1 MRARECAAMT
11 LPESARECVA
21 LLRSGTASALE
32 ITDAVITR
40 TQSGDDAINSFTALL
55 AGRARAEARAVDAL
69 RASGAELPPLAG
81 VPYAVKNLFDLQGLT
96 TLAGAKLRV
105 EDPPAKQDAALVQR
119 MQVAGAIVTGALN
132 MDAYAYGFTTE
143 NTHFGVT
150 RNPRDHS
157 RVAGGSSGGSGAA
170 VAAGFAY
177 FSLAS
182 DTNGSIRVP
191 SSFCGVFGL
200 KPTFG
205 RLTRS
210 GSYPFVPSLDHLGPL
225 ARNAG
230 DLALVYDALQG
241 PAAGDP
247 ACAGRSVETV
257 TPSLDDGVR
266 GLRIG
271 VLGGHFEQWADA
283 DARSAVARAAAALGA
298 VDTVM
303 LPEAQRARSAAFII
317 TASESGAFYAEE
329 LRRRPEDFEPLSRER
344 LTAGAMLPAGWYMRA
359 QRFRRWFQ
367 QSAQELFSRYDLL
380 LAPATPCTATPIG
393 AETMVLNGETLPVR
407 PNIGLLTQP
416 ISFIGLPVAV
426 APLWTPGGMPIGVQ
440 LIAAPWREDLCL
452 RAAFA
457 LEQAG
462 LARAPVAPSAA

>member
-1 MRARECAAMT
+1 MT
-11 LPESARECVA
+11 TPESARECVA
-21 LLRSGTASALE
+21 LVRSGRASALE
-32 ITDAVITR
+32 ITDAAIAR
-40 TQSGDDAINSFTALL
+40 TLASDSDINSFTAVL
-55 AGRARAEARAVDAL
+55 AERARAEALAIDGRRARGL
-69 RASGAELPPLAG
+69 ELPPLAG

-96 TLAGAKLRV
+96 TLAGAKLRI
-105 EDPPAKQDAALVQR
+105 EDPPAQHDAALVQR
-119 MQVAGAIVTGALN
+119 MHAAGAVLTGALN

-150 RNPRDHS
+150 RNPRDRT

-170 VAAGFAY
+170 VAAGFSY

-241 PAAGDP
+241 PDGNDP
-247 ACAGRSVETV
+247 ACAGRSIEPVSPV
-257 TPSLDDGVR
+257 LNDGLH

-271 VLGGHFEQWADA
+271 VLSGYFEQWADA
-283 DARSAVARAAAALGA
+283 DARLAVAQAAVALGA

-303 LPEAQRARSAAFII
+303 LPETHRARSAAFII
-317 TASESGAFYAEE
+317 TASESGSFYAEE
-329 LRRRPEDFEPLSRER
+329 LRRRPEDFESLSRDR
-344 LTAGAMLPAGWYMRA
+344 LTAGAMLPAHWYVRA

-367 QSAQELFSRYDLL
+367 QAAHELFTHYDLL

-426 APLWTPGGMPIGVQ
+426 APLWTSGGMPIGVQ
-440 LIAAPWREDLCL
+440 LIAAPWREDICL
-452 RAAFA
+452 RAASV
-457 LEQAG
+457 LENAG
-462 LARAPVAPSAA
+462 LAKSPIAPSGT

>member
-1 MRARECAAMT
+1 M
-11 LPESARECVA
+11 V
-21 LLRSGTASALE
+21 RSGRASALE
-32 ITDAVITR
+32 ITDAVIAR
-40 TQSGDDAINSFTALL
+40 TLAGDADINSFTAVL
-55 AGRARAEARAVDAL
+55 AERARTEARAVDAL
-69 RASGAELPPLAG
+69 RTGGSELPPLAG

-96 TLAGAKLRV
+96 TLAGAKLRI
-105 EDPPAKQDAALVQR
+105 EDPPAQQDAALVQR
-119 MQVAGAIVTGALN
+119 MRAAGAVLTGALN

-143 NTHFGVT
+143 NTHFGIT
-150 RNPRDHS
+150 RNPRDRT

-225 ARNAG
+225 ARNTG

-241 PAAGDP
+241 PDAGDP
-247 ACAGRSVETV
+247 ACAGRSVEPV
-257 TPSLDDGVR
+257 APSLDDGLR

-271 VLGGHFEQWADA
+271 VLGGYFEQWADA
-283 DARSAVARAAAALGA
+283 DARQAVAQAAAALGA
-298 VDTVM
+298 ADTVM
-303 LPEAQRARSAAFII
+303 LPEAHRARSAAFII
-317 TASESGAFYAEE
+317 TASESGAFYADE
-329 LRRRPEDFEPLSRER
+329 LRRRPEDFEPLSRDR
-344 LTAGAMLPAGWYMRA
+344 LTAGAMLPASWYMRA
-359 QRFRRWFQ
+359 QRFRHWFQ
-367 QSAQELFSRYDLL
+367 ETARELFSRYDLL

-416 ISFIGLPVAV
+416 VSFIGLPVAV
-426 APLWTPGGMPIGVQ
+426 APLWTSGGMPIGVQ
-440 LIAAPWREDLCL
+440 LIAAPWREDICL
-452 RAAFA
+452 RAGRV
-457 LEQAG
+457 LENAG
-462 LARAPVAPSAA
+462 LAKSPIAPSRA

>member
-1 MRARECAAMT
+1 MS
-11 LPESARECVA
+11 LPESARECVD
-21 LLRSGTASALE
+21 LLRSGRASALE
-32 ITDAVITR
+32 ITDAVIAR
-40 TQSGDDAINSFTALL
+40 IQALDRQFNSFTAVL
-55 AGRARAEARAVDAL
+55 ADRARSEARAVDAL
-69 RASGAELPPLAG
+69 RAKNGALPPLAG
-81 VPYAVKNLFDLQGLT
+81 VPYAVKNLFDLKGVT
-96 TLAGAKLRV
+96 TLAGARLRV
-105 EDPPAKQDAALVQR
+105 EDPPARNDATLVQR
-119 MQVAGAIVTGALN
+119 MHAAGAVLTGALN

-150 RNPRDHS
+150 RNPRDPT

-170 VAAGFAY
+170 VAAGLAY

-191 SSFCGVFGL
+191 SSFCGTFGL

-205 RLTRS
+205 RLSRT

-241 PAAGDP
+241 ADAADP
-247 ACAGRSVETV
+247 ACAGRPVEPAL
-257 TPSLDDGVR
+257 PSLER
-266 GLRIG
+266 GLRDLRVG
-271 VLGGHFEQWADA
+271 VLGGHFEHWADA
-283 DARSAVARAAAALGA
+283 AARDAVSRAGAALGA
-298 VDTVM
+298 IDTVM
-303 LPEAQRARSAAFII
+303 LPEAHRARAAAFII
-317 TASESGAFYAEE
+317 TAAESGAFYAEE

-344 LTAGAMLPAGWYMRA
+344 LCAGAMLPAGWYVRA

-367 QSAQELFSRYDLL
+367 ESVREVFSRYDLL

-426 APLWTPGGMPIGVQ
+426 APLWTGDGMPIGVQ

-452 RAAFA
+452 RAARA
-457 LEQAG
+457 LEAAG
-462 LARAPVAPSAA
+462 LAKSPVV